1 MKTLNKI
8 LCKATDFVFGM
19 AEFIGMTVGL
29 IVKWAILT
37 AFGIAALAAALFVWL
52 GIPSALAYAICGDGP
67 ATQTQVFAILGTYA
81 AWTILLKVAYDRWD
95 RCINNS
101 RLDKFFEEF
110 NKRA

>member
-37 AFGIAALAAALFVWL
+37 AFGIAALALAAFLWL
-52 GIPSALAYAICGDGP
+52 SVPTALAYAIFGDGP
-67 ATQTQVFAILGTYA
+67 VTQTTAFAVLGIFA
-81 AWTILLKVAYDRWD
+81 FWTILLKIAYDRWD
-95 RCINNS
+95 KKKS
-101 RLDKFFEEF
+101 RLEKFFEEF